1 MNRPADVT
9 PPLRAS
15 TRQMPSL
22 GAPARVVPPT
32 RYSVEPLRR
41 TAADSIATGRRAA
54 SFTAAAC
61 ARAAAETARVTIG
74 FGGCRGAC
82 GTMTGV
88 AGAGTVSGDTES
100 GRLVPDPRLRKRAAS
115 VIRANRPPR
124 PTATGEA
131 RGEAAS

>member
-9 PPLRAS
+9 RPLRAS
-15 TRQMPSL
+15 TCQMPSL

-54 SFTAAAC
+54 SFAAAAC

-82 GTMTGV
+82 GTMTGGAV
-88 AGAGTVSGDTES
+88 AETVRGDTES
-100 GRLVPDPRLRKRAAS
+100 GWFLSDPRLS
-115 VIRANRPPR
+115 
-124 PTATGEA
+124 
-131 RGEAAS
+131 